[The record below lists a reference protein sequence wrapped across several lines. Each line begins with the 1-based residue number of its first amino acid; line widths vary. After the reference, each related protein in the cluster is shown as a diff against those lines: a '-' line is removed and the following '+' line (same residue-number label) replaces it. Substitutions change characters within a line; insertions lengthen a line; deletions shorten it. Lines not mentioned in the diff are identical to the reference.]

1 MIKRIFL
8 TAAVT
13 VFATGHLRAPAL
25 VALCPQDVKKINA
38 ALTKV
43 SGEKMSMAKDAAAK
57 GLALHKAK
65 KHGEAIK
72 VLHAAMKDLGISR

>member
-13 VFATGHLRAPAL
+13 VFATGLLSAPAL
-25 VALCPQDVKKINA
+25 AAHCPKDIKKINA
-38 ALTKV
+38 ALSKV
-43 SGEKMSMAKDAAAK
+43 SGEKMSMAKDSAAK

-72 VLHAAMKDLGISR
+72 VLHAAMKDLGISH